1 LCEVAKLAIHPQ
13 EDLARFG
20 YRSRYE
26 TKTFENPFTYLA
38 IGSGMKVKTLKNHS
52 HILAIDPV

>member
-1 LCEVAKLAIHPQ
+1 MKV
-13 EDLARFG
+13 
-20 YRSRYE
+20 
-26 TKTFENPFTYLA
+26 KTFENPFKYLA